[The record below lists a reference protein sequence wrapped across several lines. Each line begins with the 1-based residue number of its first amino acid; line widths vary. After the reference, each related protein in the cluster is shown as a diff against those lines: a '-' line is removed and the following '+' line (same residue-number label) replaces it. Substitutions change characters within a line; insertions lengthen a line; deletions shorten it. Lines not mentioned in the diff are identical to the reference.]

1 MQPHRDSHSTLHD
14 ALVACL
20 ESHAG
25 ATYDGDV
32 GPLLGQAC
40 AIRDRGIADDESMRL
55 WVEAANAALS
65 SEAMHEVRSLREYRR
80 TAQPSTI

>member
-1 MQPHRDSHSTLHD
+1 MQPTRDSRSRTHD
-14 ALVACL
+14 ALVAFL
-20 ESHAG
+20 ESQVG
-25 ATYDGDV
+25 STYDGDV

-40 AIRDRGIADDESMRL
+40 AIREHGIADDESTRL

-65 SEAMHEVRSLREYRR
+65 GEAMREVRSTRGYRR